1 MERNQP
7 GPEEL
12 ARSRR
17 EYAQQLLSEL
27 FDFKPMLRQI
37 QYLQKLWDEHSDQ
50 LLGTLKTQLSAIT
63 LPLQTEFIEVSSKFE
78 NQLRQLIISAPD
90 AEEDEHLQERIK
102 KAAEYFSEKLLQHVE
117 TPFSEA
123 TFDSDNKAVRKSFND
138 AGEKL
143 RKEIHTKKVCLNLC
157 KSGFSI
163 KTYLET
169 KSKAA
174 IEAPEPGHKGSS
186 ASSAGFTMHPEFYA
200 KLKKWR
206 NEKADLLNV
215 EISRVLPQKT
225 MLGIVQ
231 SLPYT
236 KDGLKAVQGMGGTRM
251 QQFGRELLEL
261 LIAYRRQKGLD
272 LPVGAETEIKMAGL
286 STQEMTFEMYKSGKS
301 VPEIA
306 EERHLAVSTIETHLA
321 HFVGTGELDVE
332 KLIDLKKLKVIQ
344 EYIQKH
350 REYQAGPI
358 RAGLENEYTFSEIRL
373 VLKHLESRRSGTT

>member
-1 MERNQP
+1 
-7 GPEEL
+7 
-12 ARSRR
+12 
-17 EYAQQLLSEL
+17 
-27 FDFKPMLRQI
+27 
-37 QYLQKLWDEHSDQ
+37 
-50 LLGTLKTQLSAIT
+50 
-63 LPLQTEFIEVSSKFE
+63 
-78 NQLRQLIISAPD
+78 
-90 AEEDEHLQERIK
+90 
-102 KAAEYFSEKLLQHVE
+102 
-117 TPFSEA
+117 
-123 TFDSDNKAVRKSFND
+123 
-138 AGEKL
+138 
-143 RKEIHTKKVCLNLC
+143 
-157 KSGFSI
+157 
-163 KTYLET
+163 
-169 KSKAA
+169 
-174 IEAPEPGHKGSS
+174 
-186 ASSAGFTMHPEFYA
+186 MHPEFYA

-286 STQEMTFEMYKSGKS
+286 STQEMTCEMYKSGKS